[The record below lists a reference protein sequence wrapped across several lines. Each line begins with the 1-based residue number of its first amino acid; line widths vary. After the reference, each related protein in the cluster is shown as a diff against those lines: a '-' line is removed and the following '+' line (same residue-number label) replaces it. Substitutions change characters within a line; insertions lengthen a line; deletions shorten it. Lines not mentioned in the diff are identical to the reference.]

1 VGYRSCSVDASG
13 KLPPRNEEFVA
24 KLKGKVNLSDTLLWW
39 VAGGVDAI
47 NLIAKAFENGASSNE
62 DIVKYWNSVKK
73 YPGYFGDYSFS
84 PTEHNGY
91 PGDDV
96 VMSDASSA
104 KDGTFKLAPG
114 YS

>member
-1 VGYRSCSVDASG
+1 MHC
-13 KLPPRNEEFVA
+13 
-24 KLKGKVNLSDTLLWW
+24 
-39 VAGGVDAI
+39 I
-47 NLIAKAFENGASSNE
+47 I
-62 DIVKYWNSVKK
+62 KYWNSVKK
-73 YPGYFGDYSFS
+73 FPGYFGDYTWS

-104 KDGTFKLAPG
+104 KNGAFKLAPG